1 LSSGV
6 GHDAFKADDP
16 VEGSLESEEGE
27 ADVGVFG
34 VGVGEDV
41 LGNGDGV
48 QEVAEFGVG
57 GEVF

>member
-1 LSSGV
+1 LSSGI

-16 VEGSLESEEGE
+16 VEGSLEAEEGE
-27 ADVGVFG
+27 ADIGVFG
-34 VGVGEDV
+34 IGIGENVFGD
-41 LGNGDGV
+41 GDGV